1 MSAGPANIGAM
12 DRDSCVDLD
21 AADPLAGLRERF
33 HLPDGVIYLDGN
45 SLGALPRS
53 VPERLERTVREEWG
67 EQLIRSWNN
76 AGWARLPRQVGDR
89 IARLVG
95 AEPGSV
101 VVCESTTVN
110 LYKVTM
116 AAARMRPDR
125 RHIVTDAGNFPTDI
139 YVMSGVAAQ
148 LGLELRVVD
157 PSAVESAIDS
167 DTAVVALTQVDYR
180 TGRRHDMARLT
191 GLAHDVGAVSV
202 WDLAH
207 SAGAF
212 AVDLAECGVDMAVGC
227 GYKYLNGGPGAPAFV
242 YLSPGVQD
250 EFANPI
256 RGWFG
261 HARPFHFELAFDPTD
276 GIDRVRVGTP
286 HVLSMVALDE
296 ALRVFDDVELSAVRA
311 KSIALTDLF
320 ISLVDERLPGEFTV
334 ATPRE
339 PEQRGSQVS
348 LRHLHGYEIVQ
359 ALIDRGVIGD
369 FRAPDI
375 ARFGFAPLYLSHV
388 AVWDAVD
395 VLVDVMANRVWADPR
410 YAVRNAVT

>member
-1 MSAGPANIGAM
+1 M

-67 EQLIRSWNN
+67 EQLIRSWNT
-76 AGWARLPRQVGDR
+76 AGWAGLPRHVGDR

-95 AEPGSV
+95 AEPGCV

-110 LYKVTM
+110 LYKITM
-116 AAARMRPDR
+116 AAARMRAGR
-125 RHIVTDAGNFPTDI
+125 RHILTDAGNFPTDI
-139 YVMSGVAAQ
+139 YAMSGVASQ

-157 PSAVESAIDS
+157 PEAVQSAIDA

-191 GLAHDVGAVSV
+191 GLTHDVGAVSV

-212 AVDLAECGVDMAVGC
+212 AVDLAGCDVDMAVGC

-242 YLSPGVQD
+242 YLSPRVQGD
-250 EFANPI
+250 FANPI

-296 ALRVFDDVELSAVRA
+296 ALGVFDDVELSAVRA

-334 ATPRE
+334 ATPRQ

-348 LRHLHGYEIVQ
+348 LRHPHGYEVVQ
-359 ALIDRGVIGD
+359 ALIDRGIIGD

-375 ARFGFAPLYLSHV
+375 ARFGFAPLYVSHV
-388 AVWDAVD
+388 DVWDAVEA
-395 VLVDVMANRVWADPR
+395 LVNVMTTGAWADPR
-410 YAVRNAVT
+410 YAVRHAVT